1 MRPDGVLGVARHREG
16 VQAVFPHRL
25 GQVRVEGNQQRV
37 VGPLDDRAVKI
48 LVGQRHL
55 VDVVFLDRAAE
66 GILDLLQVGELL
78 LLHVD
83 RREPHR
89 HLLDGQAHLH
99 DVGDLVVVLLEPHL
113 RSHGVFPVGDERAL
127 AVSDFDEPHRL
138 QDAQRL
144 PHGRTP
150 DVEQLAQL
158 HFGGELVPLAVCPG
172 QDAVPDVVDR
182 VVGGRDSGDRLHRR
196 APFGRA
202 DTPSAP
208 IISARGRKINRS
220 AAGRLRPS
228 EICAILVPDNQ

>member
-1 MRPDGVLGVARHREG
+1 M
-16 VQAVFPHRL
+16 
-25 GQVRVEGNQQRV
+25 
-37 VGPLDDRAVKI
+37 GPLDDRAVKI

-55 VDVVFLDRAAE
+55 VDVVFLDCAAE

-113 RSHGVFPVGDERAL
+113 RGHGVFPVGDERAL

-158 HFGGELVPLAVCPG
+158 HFGGELVPLRYA
-172 QDAVPDVVDR
+172 PDRMLSRMWLTAWSVEEILAIGCI
-182 VVGGRDSGDRLHRR
+182 GGLL
-196 APFGRA
+196 
-202 DTPSAP
+202 SAGGHALCTYY
-208 IISARGRKINRS
+208 IG
-220 AAGRLRPS
+220 AGP
-228 EICAILVPDNQ
+228 